1 MAIQYLALSTMIVLY
16 SLMFLGG
23 YVSAA
28 GLGLTC
34 PEWPL
39 CPNGIMPSEEY
50 LIEWVHRLAAAVTGA
65 LVVATMVA
73 SYLNRLADL
82 QIKVT
87 SSLATVFV
95 ITQIT
100 LGALVID
107 LKLHAVLVAIHL
119 GIGILL
125 FSMVLLTTLFAFRIS
140 GMAVVGYAGG
150 GGGGRHGR
158 RGGDGGGGGGDDDD
172 DDDDGGRGGSR
183 SSDGGSRSSS
193 RSSSNDARQ
202 VASARLVEGASLR
215 E

>member
-1 MAIQYLALSTMIVLY
+1 MIVLY

-23 YVSAA
+23 YISAA

-50 LIEWVHRLAAAVTGA
+50 FIEWVHRLAAATTGV

-73 SYLNRLADL
+73 SYLNKQADIK
-82 QIKVT
+82 IKVT

-95 ITQIT
+95 VTQIT

-125 FSMVLLTTLFAFRIS
+125 FSMVLLTTLFAFRLS
-140 GMAVVGYAGG
+140 GEASIRSSGSGG
-150 GGGGRHGR
+150 DYSDGR
-158 RGGDGGGGGGDDDD
+158 R
-172 DDDDGGRGGSR
+172 
-183 SSDGGSRSSS
+183 
-193 RSSSNDARQ
+193 
-202 VASARLVEGASLR
+202 VGADVR
-215 E
+215 ETV

>member
-1 MAIQYLALSTMIVLY
+1 MIVLY

-23 YVSAA
+23 YISAA

-39 CPNGIMPSEEY
+39 CPNGVMPSEEY
-50 LIEWVHRLAAAVTGA
+50 LIEWIHRLAAATTGV
-65 LVVATMVA
+65 LVIATMVA
-73 SYLNRLADL
+73 SIINKNADL
-82 QIKVT
+82 KIKVT

-140 GMAVVGYAGG
+140 RVPMAAKV
-150 GGGGRHGR
+150 
-158 RGGDGGGGGGDDDD
+158 
-172 DDDDGGRGGSR
+172 
-183 SSDGGSRSSS
+183 
-193 RSSSNDARQ
+193 
-202 VASARLVEGASLR
+202 
-215 E
+215 

>member
-1 MAIQYLALSTMIVLY
+1 
-16 SLMFLGG
+16 MFIGG
-23 YVSAA
+23 YISAA

-50 LIEWVHRLAAAVTGA
+50 LIEWIHRLVAATTGA
-65 LVVATMVA
+65 LVIATMIA
-73 SYLNRLADL
+73 SIINKNADL
-82 QIKVT
+82 KIKLT

-140 GMAVVGYAGG
+140 
-150 GGGGRHGR
+150 RIPIT
-158 RGGDGGGGGGDDDD
+158 
-172 DDDDGGRGGSR
+172 SR
-183 SSDGGSRSSS
+183 
-193 RSSSNDARQ
+193 
-202 VASARLVEGASLR
+202 V
-215 E
+215 